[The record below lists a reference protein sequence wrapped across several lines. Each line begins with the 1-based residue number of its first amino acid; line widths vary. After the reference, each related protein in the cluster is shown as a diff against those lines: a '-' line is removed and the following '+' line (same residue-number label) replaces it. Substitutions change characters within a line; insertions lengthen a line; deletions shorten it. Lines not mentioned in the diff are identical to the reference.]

1 MSVNTLSRFSE
12 PIVPPKRIVCLTV
25 KPFVKFP
32 AVNATTTG
40 EICEHNG

>member
-12 PIVPPKRIVCLTV
+12 LIVPPKRIVCLTQETV
-25 KPFVKFP
+25 GKVRRSY
-32 AVNATTTG
+32 ATTTG